1 MADEFAKGLGIASAA
16 GLGWMILSGWY
27 NTPSFGATNQMLA
40 PPPENL
46 DIYGQL
52 SMVLRDALLVF
63 GIAGALTFWFVLP
76 AISEVRAYLAESR
89 E

>member
-1 MADEFAKGLGIASAA
+1 MADEFMKGLGIASAA
-16 GLGWMILSGWY
+16 GLGWMIISGWY
-27 NTPSFGATNQMLA
+27 NTPEFGSTNQMLA

-46 DIYGQL
+46 DVYGQYA
-52 SMVLRDALLVF
+52 MIFRDALLVF

-76 AISEVRAYLAESR
+76 AISEARKYLAETT